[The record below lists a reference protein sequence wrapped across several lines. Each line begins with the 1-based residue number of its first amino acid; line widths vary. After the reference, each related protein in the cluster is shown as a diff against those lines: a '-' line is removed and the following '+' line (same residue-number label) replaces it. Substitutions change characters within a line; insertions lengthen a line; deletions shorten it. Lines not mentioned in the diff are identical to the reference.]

1 MDIKRPL
8 NRAGT
13 RPAQITSSTE
23 SYMKTTNHRRPLL
36 LQSILIAC
44 ALSAALPAVAEVHLP
59 KTFSDNMMM
68 QRDLPVRIWGW
79 ADAGEEVSATL
90 GGMTASTKANNQG
103 QWSLELPALKEGDG
117 LELTV
122 KGTNNLTLK
131 NILVGDIWVCSGQSN
146 MEMSLKGCLGSSDDI
161 KAANL
166 PKIRRIKFNHV
177 QSGMPEL
184 EAPIQSPWQVCSPE
198 TAGGFTAVGFY
209 FARDI
214 LQKTGVPIGII
225 DANWGGTP
233 IEPWVAYEG
242 LEQVVELK
250 SALTAKQEALKS
262 YRANL
267 PKFLTQMDS
276 WLALTR
282 ANLASGAAL
291 TPAPVM
297 PAIPDAGWSGMY
309 NAMINPLVRSPIKG
323 ALWYQGESNGGEG
336 ESYYDKMRALI
347 GGWRKI
353 WGQGDFPFY
362 YVQLANFQ
370 GVTEDPAGGNGW
382 AKHREAQTKSLS
394 VSNTGMA
401 VIIDTVPLSQAN
413 DIHPKNKFDVG
424 MRLAR
429 WALAKDYGKKDLEV
443 SGPLFKALKIDGG
456 KARLAFNHLGSG
468 LMIGKKE
475 GKAPAVEDKE
485 GKLKR
490 FAIAGADKKW
500 FWADAVI
507 ENDAVVVSSPDVKE
521 PVAVRYAFS
530 MNPDGANLYNR
541 DGLPAGPFRTD
552 AW

>member
-1 MDIKRPL
+1 M
-8 NRAGT
+8 
-13 RPAQITSSTE
+13 
-23 SYMKTTNHRRPLL
+23 
-36 LQSILIAC
+36 
-44 ALSAALPAVAEVHLP
+44 AEVHLP

-68 QRDLPVRIWGW
+68 QRDMPVKIWGW

-90 GGMTASTKANNQG
+90 AGKSASTKADSKG
-103 QWSLELPALKEGDG
+103 HWSLELPALKEGDG

-122 KGTNNLTLK
+122 KGANSLTLK
-131 NILVGDIWVCSGQSN
+131 NILIGDIWVCSGQSN

-161 KAANL
+161 KAATL

-177 QSGMPEL
+177 VSGMPEL
-184 EAPIQSPWQVCSPE
+184 EAPIQGPWQVCSPE

-233 IEPWVAYEG
+233 IEPWVALEG
-242 LEQVVELK
+242 LEQVAELK
-250 SALTAKQEALKS
+250 PALTAKQEALKA

-267 PKFLTQMDS
+267 PKYLAQMES
-276 WLALTR
+276 WTAMTR
-282 ANLASGAAL
+282 ADLTSGAAL
-291 TPAPVM
+291 TPPPVM
-297 PAIPDAGWSGMY
+297 PAVPDAGWSGMY

-347 GGWRKI
+347 GGWRKQ

-362 YVQLANFQ
+362 FVQLANFQ
-370 GVTEDPAGGNGW
+370 AVTEDPAGGNGW

-394 VSNTGMA
+394 VPNTGMA
-401 VIIDTVPLSQAN
+401 VIIDTVPLSRAH
-413 DIHPKNKFDVG
+413 DIHPINKFDVG

-429 WALAKDYGKKDLEV
+429 WALAKDYGQKDLEA

-456 KARLAFNHLGSG
+456 KAILTFDHQGSG
-468 LMIGKKE
+468 LMTGKKE
-475 GKAPAVEDKE
+475 GKNPAVEDKE

-500 FWADAVI
+500 VWADAVI
-507 ENDAVVVSSPDVKE
+507 ENGTVVVSSPEVKE

-541 DGLPAGPFRTD
+541 EGLPASPFRTD
-552 AW
+552 TW